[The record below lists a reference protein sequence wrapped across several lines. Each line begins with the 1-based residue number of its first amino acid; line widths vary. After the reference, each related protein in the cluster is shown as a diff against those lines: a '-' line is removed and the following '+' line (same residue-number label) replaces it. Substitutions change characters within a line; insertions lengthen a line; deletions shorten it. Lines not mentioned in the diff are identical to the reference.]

1 MFEETRVSVLEAI
14 ILVPAVHGR
23 LPRLQRA
30 LTLLMLLSLTTSL
43 GVKNFSLPHFIDE
56 DTSPGYYR
64 GQAQV
69 AQLVIRELGLGVQGW
84 CPLPCPTAA
93 FQSTLMFFGQSP
105 KPTGKLVLFHFRNF
119 LCCWAP
125 HPLEPYPSMSCM
137 PADL

>member
-64 GQAQV
+64 GAGPGRSASDQGARPWGTR
-69 AQLVIRELGLGVQGW
+69 LV
-84 CPLPCPTAA
+84 PTA
-93 FQSTLMFFGQSP
+93 LPYGCLP
-105 KPTGKLVLFHFRNF
+105 KYIDVL
-119 LCCWAP
+119 WS
-125 HPLEPYPSMSCM
+125 EP
-137 PADL
+137 